1 MSKFSFFLLVLLVAA
16 LAAAPPAHA
25 GSPYQSSEQPVAR
38 GVMFWSSTCGHCE
51 YVIKNVLPP
60 LQAEYGDQLEI
71 VMIELVAQEDV
82 DRLFQTATAF
92 GIAQETVGVPFM
104 IIGERVLIGS
114 DQIPAELP
122 VLIEAHLAAGGV
134 DYPVVP
140 ALAPYLPLLSSVEEG
155 SLPAD
160 QLDTTA
166 ADVSKGESPEELPT
180 PGLNGMILA
189 IAIMVGMSISVLY
202 AVYALVKGV
211 NSTDQGRPT
220 WIDLLIPI
228 LSIIGL
234 GVSGYLTYV
243 ETQAVSAVCGP
254 IGDCNAVQSS
264 SYARLFGVLPVG
276 ILGLIGF
283 ALILIAWLV
292 QRLRDD
298 KWGNYASI
306 AIIGLA
312 LFGTLFSIYLTYL
325 EVFVIEAVCM
335 WCLSSAA
342 IMTSIMLLGI
352 RASQEAL
359 GGGDQGL
366 KKRRL
371 RMLKTQ

>member
-1 MSKFSFFLLVLLVAA
+1 MNTMSKVRFILLVLLAA
-16 LAAAPPAHA
+16 AMLAAPPAHA
-25 GSPYQSSEQPVAR
+25 GSPDQSSEQPVAR

-82 DRLFQTATAF
+82 DRLFQVVTAF
-92 GIAQETVGVPFM
+92 GLAKENVAVPFL
-104 IIGERVLIGS
+104 IIGEQVLIGS

-122 VLIEAHLAAGGV
+122 GLIEAHLAAGGV
-134 DYPVVP
+134 DYPAVP
-140 ALAPYLPLLSSVEEG
+140 ALAVYLPVPGTNE
-155 SLPAD
+155 
-160 QLDTTA
+160 TA
-166 ADVSKGESPEELPT
+166 GNISKSGSPE
-180 PGLNGMILA
+180 GLSTSGSNGIILA
-189 IAIMVGMSISVLY
+189 VAVLVGMSLSVLY
-202 AVYALVKGV
+202 AVYALVRRVK
-211 NSTDQGRPT
+211 SADQGRPT
-220 WIDLLIPI
+220 WIDLLIP
-228 LSIIGL
+228 LLAIIGL
-234 GVSGYLTYV
+234 GVAGYLTYV

-283 ALILIAWLV
+283 SLMLIAWLI
-292 QRLRDD
+292 QQLRDD

-306 AIIGLA
+306 AIIGMA

-325 EVFVIEAVCM
+325 EIFVIEAVCM
-335 WCLSSAA
+335 WCISSAV

-352 RASQEAL
+352 LPAQEAL
-359 GGGDQGL
+359 GGSDQGL